1 MKNLSK
7 QQRDEY
13 ATAFA
18 ILALYDGGA
27 EISSDQI
34 NTLLSACG
42 VEEVEGFYPVIFAN
56 LFKNP
61 SKLASIITTPSGG
74 GGGGGGGTSAAA
86 AGGGAGATASAPEA
100 KEEEKKEEEE
110 EMDLGG
116 GMDMFGGSGGGGGGD
131 Y

>member
-34 NTLLSACG
+34 NTLLGACG

-74 GGGGGGGTSAAA
+74 GGGGGGGAVSASAGPAASGGAAA
-86 AGGGAGATASAPEA
+86 AEA
-100 KEEEKKEEEE
+100 EKEEEKEE

-116 GMDMFGGSGGGGGGD
+116 GMDMFGGSAASGGGD